1 MKNKELEFCELI
13 TFGLVSGPRVS
24 RSWCSDHERAAAG
37 RGYLTS
43 KQAVI
48 SLEEAHG
55 LLVDFPRETAG
66 HFFSPPL
73 DTVGK
78 TSSRVPLATGRVK
91 EKRKV
96 WTSRAEESS
105 LVPGIGRLLAPPQVL
120 LCCPQDTP
128 SLDRL
133 LKCDFLATLPN
144 CVLPMSTLHTWT
156 QQDPDRDPDGFYRT
170 RRTASTLSR
179 KS

>member
-1 MKNKELEFCELI
+1 M
-13 TFGLVSGPRVS
+13 S
-24 RSWCSDHERAAAG
+24 RPWCSDHDRVAAERDH
-37 RGYLTS
+37 LTS

-48 SLEEAHG
+48 ILEEANG

-78 TSSRVPLATGRVK
+78 TFSLFPLATVRVK
-91 EKRKV
+91 EKLKV
-96 WTSRAEESS
+96 WTSRAEDSS

-120 LCCPQDTP
+120 LRCPQDTP

-144 CVLPMSTLHTWT
+144 RVLPMSTRHTWS
-156 QQDPDRDPDGFYRT
+156 QQDPARDPDGFYRT
-170 RRTASTLSR
+170 RQTASSLSR